1 MDRSRAKERTTI
13 RLPPMVTI
21 LMTAAAT
28 LRTTIQTV
36 LRQSYDS
43 RTKVQTTAPRQ
54 SYHDPD
60 GRATVVRQSY
70 NSRTTVQ
77 TTAPRQS
84 YHDPDGR
91 ATIVLRPP
99 PPKRPHSDSR
109 TTIKKVVRQLYHD
122 PKDCTQTVIR
132 RSRQS
137 YQGRNSLWSSDLGPG
152 LAKMVFVA
160 SLLVYHSVA

>member
-43 RTKVQTTAPRQ
+43 RTTTQTIAPRR
-54 SYHDPD
+54 SYYDPD

-70 NSRTTVQ
+70 
-77 TTAPRQS
+77 
-84 YHDPDGR
+84 
-91 ATIVLRPP
+91 
-99 PPKRPHSDSR
+99 DSR
-109 TTIKKVVRQLYHD
+109 TIVVPRS
-122 PKDCTQTVIR
+122 R
-132 RSRQS
+132 RSNDDQDSRTRVVTVCGPRILVLVLQK
-137 YQGRNSLWSSDLGPG
+137 WSSLHHCSFITP
-152 LAKMVFVA
+152 
-160 SLLVYHSVA
+160 SLNDSRSLSFMLYN